1 MTYLIHALA
10 AASLL
15 AGCASAPSDSPSSP
29 PPASKD
35 QTMDSTLTLQPQRSV
50 AVGPSTLRYDGA
62 EDSRCPPGMK
72 CVWAGELAYKFTLS
86 GPAGQEMF
94 GLTEAK
100 PSFDSATV
108 PGARIALGKNDMPP
122 ISPAGAPAA
131 VHPVT
136 LTITRN

>member
-15 AGCASAPSDSPSSP
+15 AGCASSPSQPSTST
-29 PPASKD
+29 PAPKD
-35 QTMDSTLTLQPQRSV
+35 QPMNTSLTLQNRGSV
-50 AVGPSTLRYDGA
+50 AIGTATLRYDGA

-72 CVWAGELAYKFTLS
+72 CIWAGELAYKFTLS

-94 GLTEAK
+94 GLTEEK
-100 PSFDSATV
+100 PAFESATV

-122 ISPAGAPAA
+122 VVPAGSPP
-131 VHPVT
+131 VQHPVT

>member
-15 AGCASAPSDSPSSP
+15 AGCAASPSAPP
-29 PPASKD
+29 SKD
-35 QTMDSTLTLQPQRSV
+35 QPMSSNVTLQPERSV
-50 AVGPSTLRYDGA
+50 ALGPSSLRYDGV

-94 GLTEAK
+94 GLTAAK
-100 PSFDSATV
+100 PSFASSTV
-108 PGARIALGKNDMPP
+108 PGATIALGQSDMPP
-122 ISPAGAPAA
+122 VSTTGSASPS
-131 VHPVT
+131 HPVT
-136 LTITRN
+136 ITITRK